1 MLFPFPEPLL
11 FLMGKSCVCLPRV
24 LVAIGLS
31 VIPSHLDELSKSP
44 FTMKIKETKTFL
56 PEMLKIVGLK
66 TIKTKRE
73 ALLPSVCLK
82 TGQLLRQMVFLPSF
96 PIFHPKDKI

>member
-1 MLFPFPEPLL
+1 M
-11 FLMGKSCVCLPRV
+11 CLPRV

-31 VIPSHLDELSKSP
+31 LIPSHLGELSKSP
-44 FTMKIKETKTFL
+44 FTMKIKKTKTFL

-66 TIKTKRE
+66 TIKTKGD

-82 TGQLLRQMVFLPSF
+82 TGQTITETKGLSSF
-96 PIFHPKDKI
+96 PPHFPS